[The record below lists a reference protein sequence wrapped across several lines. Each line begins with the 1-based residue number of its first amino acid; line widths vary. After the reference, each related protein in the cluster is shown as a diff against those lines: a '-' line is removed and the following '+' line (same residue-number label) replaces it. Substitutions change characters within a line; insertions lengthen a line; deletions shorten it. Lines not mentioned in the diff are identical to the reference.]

1 MSAPFRFARHHPL
14 AAEAVLARGG
24 GNPPDEA
31 DECPHGVPLHL
42 DAKVVSRHVTL
53 YHSPNTR
60 SSSTLILL
68 EELGADYTLRAIDPA
83 SHAQRGPEFLAIN
96 PLGKVPAIVHGD
108 AVVTEQVA
116 IFLYLAD
123 LYPEAQMA
131 PPVGDPMRGPY
142 LRWTAFHGT
151 CFEPAVVDRAQSGR
165 AFPSAIS
172 SYGDF
177 DTMLAALTGQ
187 LSRDAYL
194 LGESFGAIDVLWG
207 TSLAWM
213 TRFGLVPLVPV
224 IKTYVERVNA
234 RPSIARV
241 REKDTKLS
249 AAFA

>member
-1 MSAPFRFARHHPL
+1 MPARSRFAVLHPL
-14 AAEAVLARGG
+14 VAEPGHGRGG
-24 GNPPDEA
+24 SGTPGGFEDGA
-31 DECPHGVPLHL
+31 HAVPLHL
-42 DAKVVSRHVTL
+42 DAKAVSRRVTL

-60 SSSTLILL
+60 SSGTLILL
-68 EELGADYTLRAIDPA
+68 EELGADYALRVVDPA
-83 SHAQRGPEFLAIN
+83 AQAQRDPEFLAIN

-123 LYPEAQMA
+123 LYPEAQLA
-131 PPVGDPMRGPY
+131 PPVGDPLRGPY
-142 LRWTAFHGT
+142 LRWMAFHGT
-151 CFEPAVVDRAQSGR
+151 CFEPAVVDRAQSAG
-165 AFPSAIS
+165 AGPSAMS

-241 REKDTKLS
+241 REQDAKLS

>member
-1 MSAPFRFARHHPL
+1 VPARFRFAVHHPL
-14 AAEAVLARGG
+14 VADPELARGG
-24 GNPPDEA
+24 GGAASGLDEA
-31 DECPHGVPLHL
+31 AHAVPLHL
-42 DAKVVSRHVTL
+42 DAKAVSRHVTL

-68 EELGADYTLRAIDPA
+68 EELGADYAVRVLDPA
-83 SHAQRGPEFLAIN
+83 SHAQRGPEYLAIN

-123 LYPEAQMA
+123 LYPEAQLA
-131 PPVGDPMRGPY
+131 PPVGDPLRGPY
-142 LRWTAFHGT
+142 LRWMAFHGT
-151 CFEPAVVDRAQSGR
+151 CFEPAVVDRAQSRG
-165 AFPSAIS
+165 AGPSSMS

-194 LGESFGAIDVLWG
+194 LGESFGALDVLWG

-241 REKDTKLS
+241 REKDAKLS

>member
-1 MSAPFRFARHHPL
+1 M
-14 AAEAVLARGG
+14 AEPGLGRGG
-24 GNPPDEA
+24 SGTPGGFEDGA
-31 DECPHGVPLHL
+31 HAVPLHL
-42 DAKVVSRHVTL
+42 DAKAVSRRVTL

-60 SSSTLILL
+60 SSGTLILL
-68 EELGADYTLRAIDPA
+68 EELGADYALRVVDPA
-83 SHAQRGPEFLAIN
+83 AQAQRDPEFLAIN

-123 LYPEAQMA
+123 LYPEAQLA
-131 PPVGDPMRGPY
+131 PPVGDPLRGPY
-142 LRWTAFHGT
+142 LRWMAFHGT
-151 CFEPAVVDRAQSGR
+151 CFEPAVVDRAQSAG
-165 AFPSAIS
+165 AGPSAMS

-241 REKDTKLS
+241 REQDAKLS